1 MASVHKLHNKLTIA
15 RLTGLW
21 AIWCTIYDT
30 KNQGG
35 IEMAQQS
42 EQTNSAIK
50 DPQEWKSGDD
60 PATPSQQSYLE
71 TLAEQAGEE
80 VQNGELT
87 KAEAS
92 EEIDRLRKEAGLE

>member
-1 MASVHKLHNKLTIA
+1 
-15 RLTGLW
+15 
-21 AIWCTIYDT
+21 
-30 KNQGG
+30 
-35 IEMAQQS
+35 MAQQ
-42 EQTNSAIK
+42 EAQENNSAIK
-50 DPQEWKSGDD
+50 DPQQWKSGDD

-80 VQNGELT
+80 VPNEDLT

>member
-1 MASVHKLHNKLTIA
+1 
-15 RLTGLW
+15 
-21 AIWCTIYDT
+21 
-30 KNQGG
+30 
-35 IEMAQQS
+35 MAQQ
-42 EQTNSAIK
+42 EARENNSAIK
-50 DPQEWKSGDD
+50 DPQQWKSGDD

-80 VQNGELT
+80 VSNEDLT

>member
-1 MASVHKLHNKLTIA
+1 
-15 RLTGLW
+15 
-21 AIWCTIYDT
+21 
-30 KNQGG
+30 
-35 IEMAQQS
+35 MAQQ
-42 EQTNSAIK
+42 EAQENNSAIK
-50 DPQEWKSGDD
+50 DPQQWKSGDD

-80 VQNGELT
+80 TPKENLT